1 MNIFSIFTCQ
11 AHKDRIE
18 FMEEA
23 WIPRDMPRDSKMYYV
38 YGNAKEAY
46 EDGRNLFLP
55 CHESYEYLLDKTY
68 HTLKYI
74 LEMDF
79 DYFIKLD
86 NDIHIPSFSDITQTL
101 NSLRKNKI
109 DFATTYFVEEAEIS
123 RTWHYP
129 KVPDQFRVPYKG
141 VYPKRWAQGHCY
153 IISKEF
159 CIKAMQDLEKTKLHL
174 LPTTEAVEDVVISN
188 IMFNHKASMCEIG
201 GLVKHI
207 RERFLK

>member
-79 DYFIKLD
+79 DYFIGFNYYKFILQKLV
-86 NDIHIPSFSDITQTL
+86 F
-101 NSLRKNKI
+101 KNLL
-109 DFATTYFVEEAEIS
+109 FVN
-123 RTWHYP
+123 
-129 KVPDQFRVPYKG
+129 QFPNF
-141 VYPKRWAQGHCY
+141 
-153 IISKEF
+153 IFKE
-159 CIKAMQDLEKTKLHL
+159 
-174 LPTTEAVEDVVISN
+174 
-188 IMFNHKASMCEIG
+188 
-201 GLVKHI
+201 
-207 RERFLK
+207 